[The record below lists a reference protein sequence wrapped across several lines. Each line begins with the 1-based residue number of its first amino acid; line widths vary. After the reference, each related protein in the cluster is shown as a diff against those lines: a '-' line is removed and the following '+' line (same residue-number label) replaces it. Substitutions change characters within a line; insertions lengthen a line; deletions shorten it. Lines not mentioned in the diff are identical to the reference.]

1 MIFCYS
7 QSKGDED
14 DDDIYQTFV
23 ETMAPIQSEIA
34 KAQTV
39 RFYQIRIDKVDTT
52 VGPKKERFV
61 SQTFAKKSK
70 CYAFLCFFLFC
81 F

>member
-1 MIFCYS
+1 MTFTFWYIVYFCEFCYS

-39 RFYQIRIDKVDTT
+39 RFYQIRIDKVDAT
-52 VGPKKERFV
+52 VGPPKKVCLTNFC
-61 SQTFAKKSK
+61 QK
-70 CYAFLCFFLFC
+70 C
-81 F
+81 